1 MANEYINIAHLYKRV
16 PVLTDTNG
24 DHLVA
29 VSDLRTA
36 IAMAAAETG
45 EVHPMPCKIGQTV
58 YMPWEWKGASG
69 IASLTVKIVHMDIY
83 FATIG
88 TDLTS
93 DDLEYLEK
101 YNYGVF
107 GFDDVGETVFLTRE
121 EAEAE
126 KKRRD
131 DP

>member
-1 MANEYINIAHLYKRV
+1 MANGYIKIANLYKRM

-24 DHLVA
+24 DYLIA

-36 IAMAAAETG
+36 IALAAAETG
-45 EVHPMPCKIGQTV
+45 EVHPLPCKIGQTV
-58 YMPWEWKGASG
+58 YMPWEWNGESG
-69 IASLTVKIVHMDIY
+69 ISTLTVKIVHIDID

-93 DDLEYLEK
+93 DNLDYLGK

-107 GFDDVGETVFLTRE
+107 SFDDVGKTVFLTRE

-131 DP
+131 DH